1 MTHNKR
7 RQRRRRLRRW
17 QRIRST
23 CWFLIEKRACT
34 DLSAYTVYANIDYGS
49 PHPVELSMHR
59 RAAQKQ
65 LRQLPQIMR
74 RAFFSLNDSLKASKL
89 LLFLTQCKLPMP
101 AGNQTTISPNTYA
114 MRSAVYVCVCV
125 LCECAHIIR
134 III

>member
-7 RQRRRRLRRW
+7 RQQRRRRRQRRW

-74 RAFFSLNDSLKASKL
+74 TAFFLNDSLKASKL
-89 LLFLTQCKLPMP
+89 LLFLAQCKLPKP
-101 AGNQTTISPNTYA
+101 AGNQTTISPNTYIC
-114 MRSAVYVCVCV
+114 MQCDLLSVYVCCV
-125 LCECAHIIR
+125 SVHTLYA
-134 III
+134 